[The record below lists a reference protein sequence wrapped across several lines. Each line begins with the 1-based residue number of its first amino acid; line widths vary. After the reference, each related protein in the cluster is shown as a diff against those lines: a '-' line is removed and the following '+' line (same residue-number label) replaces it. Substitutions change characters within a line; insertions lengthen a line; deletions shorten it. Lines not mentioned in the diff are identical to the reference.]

1 MFKKEVNRL
10 KSKNLKLLVFIE
22 HTAMFIEVRVIKYST
37 VVLLSNLGEF
47 TVKCSYRYRSLTYLQ
62 VNKSLKLNLSYITTC
77 TCTKTIFT
85 KINKSQ
91 FTTYSDF
98 YNKIK

>member
-22 HTAMFIEVRVIKYST
+22 HTAMFIEVRVIEYST

-47 TVKCSYRYRSLTYLQ
+47 TVKCSYRYRSLTYR
-62 VNKSLKLNLSYITTC
+62 
-77 TCTKTIFT
+77 
-85 KINKSQ
+85 
-91 FTTYSDF
+91 
-98 YNKIK
+98 

>member
-22 HTAMFIEVRVIKYST
+22 HTAICIEVRVVEYST

-47 TVKCSYRYRSLTYLQ
+47 TVKCSYRYRSLTYR
-62 VNKSLKLNLSYITTC
+62 
-77 TCTKTIFT
+77 
-85 KINKSQ
+85 
-91 FTTYSDF
+91 
-98 YNKIK
+98 